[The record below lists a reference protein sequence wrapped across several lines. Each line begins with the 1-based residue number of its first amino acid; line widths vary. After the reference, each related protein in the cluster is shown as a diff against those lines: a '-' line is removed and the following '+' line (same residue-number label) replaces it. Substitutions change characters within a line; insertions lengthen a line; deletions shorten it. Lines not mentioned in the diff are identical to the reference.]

1 MRSLVNYFGIGRY
14 VPASSN
20 NDLGNLELIKFSENM
35 NKIMPFFVRYPI
47 LGMKYQDF
55 KDFCQVVQLMSNG
68 AHLTEEGLDKI
79 RKIKAG
85 MNRGREIE

>member
-1 MRSLVNYFGIGRY
+1 MRSLVNYFGIRRY
-14 VPASSN
+14 VPASSKN
-20 NDLGNLELIKFSENM
+20 ELGNFEVIKFSENI
-35 NKIMPFFVRYPI
+35 NKIVPFFVRYPI
-47 LGMKYQDF
+47 LGVKDQDF

-85 MNRGREIE
+85 MNRGR

>member
-20 NDLGNLELIKFSENM
+20 KDLGNFEVIKLSDNM
-35 NKIMPFFVRYPI
+35 DKIIPFFVRYPI
-47 LGMKYQDF
+47 LGMKSQDF

-68 AHLTEEGLDKI
+68 AHLTEDGLAEI
-79 RKIKAG
+79 REIKAG